1 TTIAGS
7 TTHGNANGTGTAES
21 FWGPQSLAYDG
32 NGNLYISDA
41 NNYEVR
47 KLVISTGAVTT
58 LAGHNSS
65 GSTDGTGTA
74 ASFNIPYGIAYDGAG
89 NLYVS
94 DYFNNEIRK
103 VATATGAVTTFAG
116 STTSGHAD
124 GTGAAAGLNVPVGMT
139 YDGNGNLYITEN
151 GNNDVRKIN
160 IPNLYVAAVTDGN
173 GCVNNAGAYATV
185 NTPPTVSI
193 SGNKVGGTTI
203 CAGMKD
209 TLMANATGNGAFT
222 YLWSTS
228 STKDT
233 AIVTAANSYSV
244 VVTDANG
251 CKKAAGTSV
260 VINPPPT
267 ITITKGLASV
277 TMGTPD
283 TLQASGGV
291 SYIWTTGSTSDTTI
305 VKPTSPTKYIV
316 LATGANGCKD
326 TVSFTVTINTTGVY
340 SNTISSSASLY
351 PNPTIN
357 SINLSFEMQN
367 AEEAAVIEVM
377 DMTGKKV
384 MSENATISTNKAT
397 SLDVSALAQGM
408 YFVRIITDTG
418 TQVVRFIKQ

>member
-1 TTIAGS
+1 
-7 TTHGNANGTGTAES
+7 
-21 FWGPQSLAYDG
+21 
-32 NGNLYISDA
+32 
-41 NNYEVR
+41 VR

-116 STTSGHAD
+116 TTTSGHAD
-124 GTGAAAGLNVPVGMT
+124 GTGTAAGLNAPIGMA

-151 GNNDVRKIN
+151 SNNDVRKIT
-160 IPNLYVAAVTDGN
+160 IPNLYVATVTDAN

-185 NTPPTVSI
+185 NIPPTVSI

-203 CAGMKD
+203 CAGQKD

-251 CKKAAGTSV
+251 CTKAAGASV
-260 VINPPPT
+260 VVNSPPT
-267 ITITKGLASV
+267 ITITKGVASV

-326 TVSFTVTINTTGVY
+326 TVSFKVTINTTGIN
-340 SNTISSSASLY
+340 STASYNATSVY

-357 SINLSFEMQN
+357 TINLTFETQGS
-367 AEEAAVIEVM
+367 EKAAVIEVI
-377 DMTGKKV
+377 DITGKVLIANSYKLLAN
-384 MSENATISTNKAT
+384 SQITI
-397 SLDVSALAQGM
+397 DVSTLAQGM
-408 YFVRIITDTG
+408 YFVRVVTDNE